1 MVTIT
6 DIAEALGI
14 TPSTVS
20 RALAGNPRVR
30 EETRQAVIEAAERMG
45 YERNVLASNLRR
57 GRSDIVGIVVPRINR
72 EFFSNLIS
80 GAESILGEAG
90 YRAIICQ
97 THEELESEIQVL
109 HTLSLH
115 RVAGVFFSH
124 CIDATDGS
132 HVLPALGNIPLV
144 QFDRVFNDLPG
155 AKIVGANFE
164 GAYEATTHLILSG
177 YKRIGT
183 LAGYLNTGVY
193 SDRLRGY
200 RKALEDNGM
209 PYDESLVFTDSI
221 FRESGY
227 TACHLAIDA
236 GCDALYCAGDYSAL
250 GALDSL
256 KERGVNVPDDFGLV
270 GTANEFFTALT
281 SPSISSV
288 GQRPYDMGREA
299 AMAFLERRDGVTVI
313 PMELHIRQSS
323 NRNNIWLK

>member
-30 EETRQAVIEAAERMG
+30 EETRQAVLEAAERMG

-57 GRSDIVGIVVPRINR
+57 GKSDIVGIVVPRINR

-80 GAESILGEAG
+80 GAESILGQAG

-97 THEELESEIQVL
+97 THEELDTEIKAL
-109 HTLSLH
+109 HTLRLH

-124 CIDATDGS
+124 CIEATDSS
-132 HVLPALGNIPLV
+132 HVLPALGRIPLV
-144 QFDRVFNDLPG
+144 QFDRVFRDLPG

-183 LAGYLNTGVY
+183 LAGYLHTEVY

-200 RKALEDNGM
+200 RKALEDNGI
-209 PYDESLVFTDSI
+209 PYDQSLVFPDSI
-221 FRESGY
+221 FRETGY
-227 TACHLAIDA
+227 ASCHMAIDA
-236 GCDALYCAGDYSAL
+236 GCDALYCAGDYAAL
-250 GALDSL
+250 GSLDALREHRIS
-256 KERGVNVPDDFGLV
+256 VPDDFGLV
-270 GTANEFFTALT
+270 GTANEFFTELT
-281 SPSISSV
+281 NPSISSV

-299 AMAFLERRDGVTVI
+299 AIAFLESREGVTVI